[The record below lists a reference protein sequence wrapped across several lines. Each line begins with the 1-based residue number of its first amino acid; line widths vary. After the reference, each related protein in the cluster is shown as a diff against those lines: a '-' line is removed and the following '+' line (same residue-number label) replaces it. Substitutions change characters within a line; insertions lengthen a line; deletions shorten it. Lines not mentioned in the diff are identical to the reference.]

1 VPRFNAGFAEKS
13 EFVSAR
19 VTVPSRPF
27 PPAARLDPMPPRSRR
42 FLVSLLFAVSAGW
55 LLHRLAPVA
64 TAPPS
69 SVSAELAA
77 LRAENARLQAE
88 FAARPATPPASDAGS
103 PPPDGAALVA
113 RLRLL
118 RDWVSEQQVYLG
130 TAVLTADGKLSG
142 QLVALF
148 GIGPAERA
156 TLETVTTGAQ
166 QELARL
172 SLDRATVGRDPDGHY
187 FVQVPAFIAE
197 GRPIYERVSRAF
209 ETVLGPEK
217 GPLFLALLG
226 DRLEPAFGMFGA
238 QERTLTLSTRTSSD
252 GRIQLFDLQERRNW
266 AAKT

>member
-1 VPRFNAGFAEKS
+1 
-13 EFVSAR
+13 
-19 VTVPSRPF
+19 
-27 PPAARLDPMPPRSRR
+27 M
-42 FLVSLLFAVSAGW
+42 
-55 LLHRLAPVA
+55 
-64 TAPPS
+64 
-69 SVSAELAA
+69 
-77 LRAENARLQAE
+77 
-88 FAARPATPPASDAGS
+88 
-103 PPPDGAALVA
+103 
-113 RLRLL
+113 
-118 RDWVSEQQVYLG
+118 
-130 TAVLTADGKLSG
+130 LTSDGKLSG

-148 GIGPAERA
+148 GIDPAERA
-156 TLETVTTGAQ
+156 ILETVTTGAQ

-172 SLDRATVGRDPDGHY
+172 SLARATVGRDPDGHY

-266 AAKT
+266 GGENMSSSFSSAPRFSELKRDSADRALLDLLPPEAVED